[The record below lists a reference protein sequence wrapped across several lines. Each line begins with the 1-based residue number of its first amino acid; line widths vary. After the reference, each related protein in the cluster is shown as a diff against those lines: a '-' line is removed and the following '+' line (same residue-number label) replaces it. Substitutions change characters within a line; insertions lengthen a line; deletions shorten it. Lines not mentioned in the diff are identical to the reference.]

1 VYHILSLLL
10 IDTRV
15 AVVGIGGRL
24 CTDGSVSRVGVRGE
38 VVGAETYTIV
48 AKHITTHVR
57 N

>member
-1 VYHILSLLL
+1 LLL

-24 CTDGSVSRVGVRGE
+24 CTDGSESRGGMRGE
-38 VVGAETYTIV
+38 VVAAEKYTMV
-48 AKHITTHVR
+48 AKHIKKHVR